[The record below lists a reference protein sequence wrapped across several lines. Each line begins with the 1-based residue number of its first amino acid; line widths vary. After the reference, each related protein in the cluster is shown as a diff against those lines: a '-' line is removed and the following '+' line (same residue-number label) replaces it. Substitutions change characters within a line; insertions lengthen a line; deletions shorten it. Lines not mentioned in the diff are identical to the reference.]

1 MRKMLLLAAAASACA
16 VAARAQDDSAKQAT
30 REDLRCAL
38 AMTVI
43 MRDEAFRQSATV
55 GLYYFVGKLEAR
67 DPTIDL
73 AQAMRREASSM
84 QNSQWQGEIQR
95 CGAALQAKTK
105 ALEDLKGA
113 FAARGVGRR

>member
-1 MRKMLLLAAAASACA
+1 MGKMLLLAAAMTACA
-16 VAARAQDDSAKQAT
+16 VGARAEEDAAKQAS
-30 REDLRCAL
+30 RDDLRCAL

-43 MRDEAFRQSATV
+43 MRDEAYRQSATV

-67 DPTIDL
+67 DPAIDL

-95 CGAALQAKTK
+95 CGAALQAKTR
-105 ALEDLKGA
+105 ALEELKGA
-113 FAARGVGRR
+113 FGARGVGRR

>member
-1 MRKMLLLAAAASACA
+1 MLAAAAAALA
-16 VAARAQDDSAKQAT
+16 VGAHAEEDAARQAN
-30 REDLRCAL
+30 RDDLRCAL

-43 MRDEAFRQSATV
+43 MRDEAYRQSATV
-55 GLYYFVGKLEAR
+55 GLYYFMGKLEAR
-67 DPTIDL
+67 DPAIDL

-113 FAARGVGRR
+113 FASRGVGRR